1 MQRFA
6 LHILTSL
13 AKLSFVKFLMIVILN
28 KGFSSRMYKENLLQI
43 LLIR

>member
-13 AKLSFVKFLMIVILN
+13 AKLSFIKFLMILILN
-28 KGFSSRMYKENLLQI
+28 KEFSSRMYKENY
-43 LLIR
+43 

>member
-13 AKLSFVKFLMIVILN
+13 AKLSFVKLLMIL
-28 KGFSSRMYKENLLQI
+28 YKVVLVKKKV
-43 LLIR
+43 